1 MWTRWEMKGA
11 LGSPEIPSLRA
22 LSSPGALSGS
32 PPNADARGDDQPPEA
47 LGVGAQAS
55 ATCPSRGSPRPGRG
69 WRVCSGRPLP
79 GRGGGAAGGQ
89 LTRGG
94 GGGEAQQRQQ
104 KSGRCGSRHDGAA
117 GRARASRKCRAAV
130 RPLPPAAPAGPR
142 ARPRCLPAGAPAH
155 RGF

>member
-1 MWTRWEMKGA
+1 MKGA
-11 LGSPEIPSLRA
+11 LGSPERPSLRA
-22 LSSPGALSGS
+22 LSSPGRAHG
-32 PPNADARGDDQPPEA
+32 AHRTQRRGADDQPPEA

-94 GGGEAQQRQQ
+94 GGGGGEAQQRQQ
-104 KSGRCGSRHDGAA
+104 KSGRCGSWHDGAA

-155 RGF
+155 PAF